1 MFKNTRSTCAEL
13 EAEFEDITGYPCPGP
28 AVEMDDL
35 WETFESLNRMLV
47 ATRRNCDEMR
57 ELQAF
62 KDDLQASFP
71 ARKQLFEKV
80 KNLLL
85 DDRYDPNAKELSE
98 C

>member
-1 MFKNTRSTCAEL
+1 MFNNSRSTIAEI
-13 EAEFEDITGYPCPGP
+13 EAEFEDIAGHPCPGP
-28 AVEMDDL
+28 TVEMDDL

-57 ELQAF
+57 ELQDL

-71 ARKQLFEKV
+71 GRKQFLEKV
-80 KNLLL
+80 KKLLL